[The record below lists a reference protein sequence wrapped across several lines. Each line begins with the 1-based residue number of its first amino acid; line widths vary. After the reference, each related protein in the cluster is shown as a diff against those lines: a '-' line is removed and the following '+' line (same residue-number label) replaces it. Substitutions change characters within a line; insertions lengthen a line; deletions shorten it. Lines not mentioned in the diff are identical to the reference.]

1 MYNEFYGFSEAPF
14 KVTPDPKFL
23 FLTPDHREALASM
36 VYGIQERKGFISI
49 TGEVGTGKT
58 TLIYTLLKQIDER
71 VKTVFIF
78 QTILS
83 FEELLKKILQE
94 LDVPMVEKGRTALLR
109 LLNEYL
115 IERLTRDETLAIIID
130 EAQNLSK
137 EVMEGLRMLSNLETP
152 QSKLLQII
160 LVGQPELKDKLD
172 SEDMRQLKQ
181 RVEIRRT
188 VRPLT
193 REECSKY
200 VDHRLNLVGSN
211 SQKLFTQEALSLI
224 CDHSRGIPRT
234 INIICDN
241 ALLIGYGMN
250 QKVIDGKILR
260 EVLEDMGI
268 AIREKPV
275 SSGPAPAE
283 RPGPSP
289 SPAGTGD
296 RIGPESDHVSL
307 LSSVLVEFIP
317 YLKKTLDA
325 VRTQT
330 ESSVDRSED
339 RELRKSLN
347 GSLSEEIQKIDLV
360 LNGLLN
366 YIHVNRPARKPNTV
380 HLILDRVLG
389 EYKGQL
395 EQKKIKI
402 LKKFKEDLPETVLQ
416 DEALNYIIHSILQYA
431 LLSASPGGTIGVLTR
446 SSDSETE
453 DRRDVEI
460 ILVLNEYKEGETIPG
475 IPEKEGLDLFLPL
488 LKEIVQKSGGRMT
501 FEADERQMR
510 KFISLRFPAEKRRM
524 VSFAPS
530 GR

>member
-1 MYNEFYGFSEAPF
+1 
-14 KVTPDPKFL
+14 
-23 FLTPDHREALASM
+23 LAAM

-58 TLIYTLLKQIDER
+58 TLIYTLLKQIDEK

-78 QTILS
+78 QTIPT
-83 FEELLKKILQE
+83 FEDLLKRILQE
-94 LDVPMVEKGRTALLR
+94 LDLPIVERGRTALLR
-109 LLNEYL
+109 QLNEYL
-115 IERLTRDETLAIIID
+115 IERLTRDETLVIIID

-275 SSGPAPAE
+275 SSGPAAGH
-283 RPGPSP
+283 PGPSP

-296 RIGPESDHVSL
+296 RIGPESDQVSF

-325 VRTQT
+325 VRTLT

-339 RELRKSLN
+339 RELRKSVN

-360 LNGLLN
+360 LNSLLN
-366 YIHVNRPARKPNTV
+366 YIHVNHPTRKPNTV

-389 EYKGQL
+389 EYKGRL

-416 DEALNYIIHSILQYA
+416 DEALNYIIHSVLQYA
-431 LLSASPGGTIGVLTR
+431 LLSTCPGGTIGVLTR
-446 SSDSETE
+446 SSDGETE

-475 IPEKEGLDLFLPL
+475 IQEKEGLDLVLPL

-501 FEADERQMR
+501 FEADERQLR
-510 KFISLRFPAEKRRM
+510 KFISLRFPAEKRKM
-524 VSFAPS
+524 VSFASP